1 MIEWSMVRQ
10 PLFSP
15 NSTLPQ
21 GSPLPQVSP
30 GLNVTLHSPAAQGNP
45 FVLTGEHLDLELYP
59 AFLSKQNSDAYF
71 SELAQDS
78 NLKQG
83 HLTIFGKSLPEPRE
97 TAWYGE
103 AERSYTYSNKLMNP
117 NDWNSSNAGRIL
129 LTIKNKIDP
138 LVNLKFTSVLIN
150 HYRNGHD
157 SVGWHSDD
165 EPELGFEPFIAS
177 LSLGAERRFDLRLK
191 SDHKK
196 VIKWIL
202 PHGSLVIMKNKTQQY
217 WQHQIPK
224 QPKETKARINLTYRV
239 IL

>member
-1 MIEWSMVRQ
+1 MIEWSMARQ
-10 PLFSP
+10 PLFLP
-15 NSTLPQ
+15 NRIPQ
-21 GSPLPQVSP
+21 GNTLPQVSP
-30 GLNVTLHSPAAQGNP
+30 GLNVTLHSPTAPGDP
-45 FVLTGEHLDLELYP
+45 FVLTGEHLDLEFYP
-59 AFLSKQNSDAYF
+59 AFLSKQNRDAYF
-71 SELAQDS
+71 LELAQDS

-103 AERSYTYSNKLMNP
+103 AERSYTYSNKRMNP
-117 NDWNSSNAGRIL
+117 NDWNSSEAGHTL
-129 LTIKNKIDP
+129 LKIKNKIDL

-177 LSLGAERRFDLRLK
+177 VSLGAERRFDLRLK

-196 VIKWIL
+196 VIKWVL